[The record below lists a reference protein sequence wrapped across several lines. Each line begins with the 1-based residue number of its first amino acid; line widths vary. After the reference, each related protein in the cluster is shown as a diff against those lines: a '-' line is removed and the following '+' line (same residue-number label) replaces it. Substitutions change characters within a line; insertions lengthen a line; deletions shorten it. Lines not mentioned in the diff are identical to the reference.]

1 MILTK
6 QELCKSIISQ
16 HYNTITYEDAKRL
29 VNDSEITQSSNLAV
43 AMETLG
49 LIKDETMKRYAES
62 RGGIILPKYI
72 NKTEDDVTVKIMS
85 LRDLLSLLPSE

>member
-16 HYNTITYEDAKRL
+16 HYNTSTYEEALRL
-29 VNDSEITQSSNLAV
+29 INDSEITQSSNLAV

-49 LIKDETMKRYAES
+49 LIKDDTMKRYAET
-62 RGGIILPKYI
+62 RGGIMLPKYI
-72 NKTEDDVTVKIMS
+72 EKTENDTIVKIMS
-85 LRDLLSLLPSE
+85 LRDLLSLLPD